1 MNVEETVLDGL
12 KKLPLIK
19 QKEVLDFINFLHH
32 KSEKK
37 SEYKSLNGFWSNYAS
52 NITDNDIKEIR
63 KEMWADFPRGDI

>member
-12 KKLPLIK
+12 KKLPLVK

-32 KSEKK
+32 KSERKR
-37 SEYKSLNGFWSNYAS
+37 EYISLNGFWSNNKAD
-52 NITDNDIKEIR
+52 ITDNDIKEIR

>member
-12 KKLPLIK
+12 KKLPLVK

-37 SEYKSLNGFWSNYAS
+37 PEYKSLYGFWSNYTA

>member
-12 KKLPLIK
+12 KKLPLVK

-32 KSEKK
+32 KSENKP
-37 SEYKSLNGFWSNYAS
+37 EYKSLNGFWSNHRT
-52 NITDNDIKEIR
+52 NITENDIKKIR